1 MLPSIPQQNR
11 NSFESSGDTDS
22 ANVYYSMTEIVS
34 NFVNF
39 NGNGP
44 LFHPSVS
51 EASTYGVD
59 RNKSWVKTSDGTFI
73 NPQNWPT
80 NDGYKKAIIKS
91 SDNTDVG
98 FLSFRA
104 SSTVTGDELN
114 GPQRRQ
120 MHVRSSLAGNP
131 TYYSTIGEN
140 KNPDKQLRRGSAY
153 VLLPMRISNGAIIDH
168 GNEQSPAGR
177 AVDLITLFTKNHPLP
192 QDDGYYVFIFSFG
205 FMRDNSDFSL
215 LDDDDSRYNL
225 FYAKVA

>member
-1 MLPSIPQQNR
+1 MLPTTPQQNR
-11 NSFESSGDTDS
+11 LAFDNHHPDTDS
-22 ANVYYSMTEIVS
+22 GNIVYSMSEIEN
-34 NFVNF
+34 NFVYF
-39 NGNGP
+39 NDGKP
-44 LFHPSVS
+44 LFHPTVA
-51 EASTYGVD
+51 EAGSYGVD
-59 RNKSWVKTSDGTFI
+59 RQKSWVKTSDGTFV

-98 FLSFRA
+98 FFSFRA
-104 SSTVTGDELN
+104 SSTVVGDELD

-120 MHVRSSLAGNP
+120 MHVRSSISGNP

-140 KNPDKQLRRGSAY
+140 KSPDKQLRRGSAF

-192 QDDGYYVFIFSFG
+192 QDDGY
-205 FMRDNSDFSL
+205 
-215 LDDDDSRYNL
+215 
-225 FYAKVA
+225 